1 MSQAMKGWKMLLLR
15 TRARRSMV
23 RGEEG
28 VDMIRGGGGGG
39 GDGGD
44 WEGKFFGESGGW
56 TGLYEGRVRGVV
68 KR

>member
-15 TRARRSMV
+15 TRARRSIV

-28 VDMIRGGGGGG
+28 VDMIGGCGG

-44 WEGKFFGESGGW
+44 WEKGSVLE
-56 TGLYEGRVRGVV
+56 RVVDTVDGII
-68 KR
+68 

>member
-23 RGEEG
+23 REEEG
-28 VDMIRGGGGGG
+28 VDMIGGGCGG

-44 WEGKFFGESGGW
+44 WEKGSVLERVVD
-56 TGLYEGRVRGVV
+56 GRVYMRDM
-68 KR
+68 

>member
-1 MSQAMKGWKMLLLR
+1 MSQAMNGWKMLLLR

-28 VDMIRGGGGGG
+28 VDMIGDGGAG

-44 WEGKFFGESGGW
+44 WEKESV
-56 TGLYEGRVRGVV
+56 LERVVDGRVYMRDM
-68 KR
+68 